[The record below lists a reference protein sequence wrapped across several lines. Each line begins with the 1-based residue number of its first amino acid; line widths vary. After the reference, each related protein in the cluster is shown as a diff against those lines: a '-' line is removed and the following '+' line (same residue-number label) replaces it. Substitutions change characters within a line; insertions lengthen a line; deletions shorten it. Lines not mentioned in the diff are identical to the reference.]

1 LEQKKC
7 GSGCVEWKGFKDD
20 ILSKFRRCVN
30 GMDEECECGRY
41 VAVKSDIGN
50 SRKSGREGAVQIIY
64 YKDMNKITEYCLITL
79 IIILNFTLAWGLFW
93 FLAKKA
99 GLI

>member
-50 SRKSGREGAVQIIY
+50 SMKSGTDVW
-64 YKDMNKITEYCLITL
+64 EYENRTVN
-79 IIILNFTLAWGLFW
+79 LNGTLAY
-93 FLAKKA
+93 
-99 GLI
+99 